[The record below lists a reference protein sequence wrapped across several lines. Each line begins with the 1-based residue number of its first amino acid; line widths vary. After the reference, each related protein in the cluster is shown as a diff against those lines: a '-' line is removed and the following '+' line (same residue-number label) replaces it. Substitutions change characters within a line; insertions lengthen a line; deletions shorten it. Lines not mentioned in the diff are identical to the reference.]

1 MSDRLKFFKENGYA
15 VIEGALDGAE
25 LAVLNNAIDAD
36 RAAYPALWQARGEGG
51 RLQSVAALFSSR
63 AFDVTIRHAA
73 VLPLVKAIM
82 GPELCFEEFSVMLRQ
97 AYTGEQL
104 APAWHRDTAHWT
116 AHELC
121 VKNLSVVYYLT
132 DVDATSH
139 CFAIVPESVANKKDA
154 PDERS
159 GNGGVELY
167 GAAGTAI
174 LFNAASCHAGIVK
187 ETARE
192 RRTIHIY
199 YGHRSQSVL
208 SNHTLVPRRLLASED
223 EDERQFYGRP
233 NLMTQ
238 LVRDNF

>member
-1 MSDRLKFFKENGYA
+1 MSEAVDFFAEHGYL
-15 VIEGALDGAE
+15 VVDNALNSTEVEA
-25 LAVLNNAIDAD
+25 LNSAIDAD
-36 RAAYPALWQARGEGG
+36 RAAYPSLWQARGEGG
-51 RLQSVAALFSSR
+51 RLQSVTALLSSR
-63 AFDVTIRHAA
+63 AFDATIRHAA
-73 VLPLVKAIM
+73 VLPLVEAIM

-97 AYTGEQL
+97 AYAGEPL
-104 APAWHRDTAHWT
+104 APLWHRDTAHWT

-121 VKNLSVVYYLT
+121 VKNVSVVYYLT

-139 CFAIVPESVANKKDA
+139 CFAIVPESVEEKKSA

-159 GNGGVELY
+159 GDGGVELY

-187 ETARE
+187 ETARQ

-199 YGHRSQSVL
+199 YGHRSQPVL
-208 SNHTLVPRRLLASED
+208 SNHTLVPRRLLASAD
-223 EDERQFYGRP
+223 EGERQFYGRP
-233 NLMTQ
+233 NLMTE

>member
-82 GPELCFEEFSVMLRQ
+82 VPELCFEEFSVMLRQ

-104 APAWHRDTAHWT
+104 APAWHRPARSDPRRTRAAAHRVRV
-116 AHELC
+116 L
-121 VKNLSVVYYLT
+121 VGRGDLRRPRQRG
-132 DVDATSH
+132 VD
-139 CFAIVPESVANKKDA
+139 
-154 PDERS
+154 R
-159 GNGGVELY
+159 GVE
-167 GAAGTAI
+167 
-174 LFNAASCHAGIVK
+174 
-187 ETARE
+187 
-192 RRTIHIY
+192 
-199 YGHRSQSVL
+199 
-208 SNHTLVPRRLLASED
+208 PRRRLPRRGVRRLGA
-223 EDERQFYGRP
+223 GRRP
-233 NLMTQ
+233 GA
-238 LVRDNF
+238 